1 MKLDEFH
8 GEEWPAL
15 KWWQNLSFINDNVYT
30 TLESYEVKQ
39 ILVMDRVEHEQLI
52 QLYKYSIEKRGGAG
66 DGEMLEELARTVG
79 LTSAYIYLTK
89 MLT

>member
-52 QLYKYSIEKRGGAG
+52 QLYKYSIE
-66 DGEMLEELARTVG
+66 MLEELARTVG